1 MSCAA
6 GRPYI
11 VQPGDTLVMIAQRLL
26 GDGSRWP
33 DIKNADGTSPD
44 PEDLQPG
51 QELCVPDNS
60 TVMVYEDADF
70 QGQNAM
76 LTVGQYDWG
85 HLGIAN
91 DTLSSLRVGP
101 NVAATL
107 YADTHFRGPSKTF
120 SEDVGYVGDD
130 FNDITSSIVVG
141 VADNPPP

>member
-1 MSCAA
+1 M
-6 GRPYI
+6 P
-11 VQPGDTLVMIAQRLL
+11 DTQ
-26 GDGSRWP
+26 
-33 DIKNADGTSPD
+33 
-44 PEDLQPG
+44 
-51 QELCVPDNS
+51 

-91 DTLSSLRVGP
+91 DTLSSLRVGSS
-101 NVAATL
+101 VLVSL
-107 YADTHFRGPSKTF
+107 YADTHFQGPSKIF
-120 SEDVGYVGDD
+120 SEDVSYVGDD